1 MSTWDEWDAWCDG
14 RIERMLRED
23 FVPANDKM
31 FEEFVVPAIKQY
43 VTNET
48 AKLYDQI
55 VDLKVQ
61 VAALELEVKTLRSV
75 NVVPIGKN
83 KCRLILP
90 NG

>member
-1 MSTWDEWDAWCDG
+1 
-14 RIERMLRED
+14 
-23 FVPANDKM
+23 M

-55 VDLKVQ
+55 ADLKVE
-61 VAALELEVKTLRSV
+61 VAALKSELTTLRSADNIV
-75 NVVPIGKN
+75 SGKN

>member
-1 MSTWDEWDAWCDG
+1 MSTWSDWDAWCDG

-48 AKLYDQI
+48 AKLYDEI
-55 VDLKVQ
+55 ADLKVQ
-61 VAALELEVKTLRSV
+61 VSALTAEVKTLRSAD
-75 NVVPIGKN
+75 NVGGKN